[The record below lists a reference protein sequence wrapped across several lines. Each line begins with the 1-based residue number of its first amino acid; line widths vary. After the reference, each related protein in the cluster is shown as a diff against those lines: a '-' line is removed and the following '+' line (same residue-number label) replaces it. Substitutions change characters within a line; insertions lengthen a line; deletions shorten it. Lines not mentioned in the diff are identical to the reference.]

1 MRCCRSDT
9 AVRRSQTEPRRGL
22 QMNIVL
28 GATGTIGREVVR
40 ALRAMNQPVRA
51 VVRDPANAAGRVG
64 EGIEVVAGDLEEPG
78 SLVKAFMGGG
88 VLFLLAPVAPTQAEM
103 ELAALRAARV
113 AGVRRVI
120 KLSAIGADPLAD
132 GHFSQAHGIVEAALK
147 TSGLGWTIV
156 RGAFFY
162 SNLLFAADTI
172 KGYDQYIGH
181 WGDAPAAWV
190 DPADLA
196 AVCARCMVDP
206 GAAGEILTATG
217 PAALT
222 NAEVCAI
229 FSHVLQRTI
238 AYTNQTP
245 EEYERTLTAQGA
257 PEWYARAEVALGEV
271 VKSGGARD
279 VTGTVARLTTHP
291 PRSIA
296 EYIRA
301 HSAAFTR

>member
-1 MRCCRSDT
+1 
-9 AVRRSQTEPRRGL
+9 
-22 QMNIVL
+22 
-28 GATGTIGREVVR
+28 
-40 ALRAMNQPVRA
+40 
-51 VVRDPANAAGRVG
+51 
-64 EGIEVVAGDLEEPG
+64 
-78 SLVKAFMGGG
+78 
-88 VLFLLAPVAPTQAEM
+88 
-103 ELAALRAARV
+103 
-113 AGVRRVI
+113 
-120 KLSAIGADPLAD
+120 
-132 GHFSQAHGIVEAALK
+132 
-147 TSGLGWTIV
+147 
-156 RGAFFY
+156 
-162 SNLLFAADTI
+162 
-172 KGYDQYIGH
+172 
-181 WGDAPAAWV
+181 V

-257 PEWYARAEVALGEV
+257 SEWYARAEVALGEV
-271 VKSGGARD
+271 VKSGVARD